1 MLTGFEVYLITA
13 ADRVSSVSQVI
24 FFASA
29 IIGVVSV
36 FSLVILL
43 SIMYDAGKDRLVCV
57 SEQTRY
63 ANARSVLKYPLLGL
77 CLFPLAAF
85 LYCITPT
92 TRDLALVY
100 VVPKITNSEF
110 VCEQLPKDLQDIYA
124 LAKQRVVDELT
135 EGRGNSNNEEGK
147 K

>member
-1 MLTGFEVYLITA
+1 MSGFEVYLITA
-13 ADRVSSVSQVI
+13 ADRVSSVLHGI

-36 FSLVILL
+36 FSLVIVL

-57 SEQTRY
+57 SEQERY
-63 ANARSVLKYPLLGL
+63 TSARSMLKYPLLGL
-77 CLFPLAAF
+77 CLFLLSAF

-100 VVPKITNSEF
+100 IVPKITNSEF
-110 VCEQLPKDLQDIYA
+110 VCEQLPKDLQDVYA

-135 EGRGNSNNEEGK
+135 EGQVNENKEGK